1 MTCVSVTH
9 LEYAD
14 KAGIEYS
21 FEENTNETDIHP
33 NTVDIVMTGEG
44 GRRLTVRGESLG
56 GGKVM
61 LTRINGVKVQF
72 TGEYHALIAV
82 YEDHPGVVAAITA
95 ALNDNNVNIAFLRV
109 YREKKGGRAYT
120 IVESDEITA
129 EAVENTGDLA
139 RGRYNAYQEVTAG
152 IYDRRRNFALC
163 GSENITIADV
173 MRRRESTEGE
183 LDPQTVEEK
192 MKKALDIMR
201 DSAHKPMSEILPSRG
216 GMIGGEAAKL
226 SAHAASGRSIC
237 GSVLTKALIYS
248 QAVPEVN
255 ASMGVIVAAPTAGS
269 SGVLPAV
276 LFALEEEFGLDEAT
290 VLNGLFTAGAIGCLL
305 MRNASVAGAEAGC
318 QAEVG
323 SASAMAAAAAVAMF
337 GGSPQQSLDAAS
349 IALSNMLGLVCD
361 PIAGLVEAP
370 CQSRNAA
377 GAANALTSA
386 ESVLSG
392 IKAVVPFSEMAEAM
406 YKVGKRLA
414 PELRETALGGCAA
427 TPTGCAYKCSIFG
440 CK

>member
-1 MTCVSVTH
+1 M
-9 LEYAD
+9 E
-14 KAGIEYS
+14 
-21 FEENTNETDIHP
+21 
-33 NTVDIVMTGEG
+33 
-44 GRRLTVRGESLG
+44 
-56 GGKVM
+56 
-61 LTRINGVKVQF
+61 F
-72 TGEYHALIAV
+72 T
-82 YEDHPGVVAAITA
+82 
-95 ALNDNNVNIAFLRV
+95 
-109 YREKKGGRAYT
+109 
-120 IVESDEITA
+120 TA
-129 EAVENTGDLA
+129 EELL
-139 RGRYNAYQEVTAG
+139 
-152 IYDRRRNFALC
+152 ALC

-183 LDPQTVEEK
+183 LDPQTVEDK

-226 SAHAASGRSIC
+226 SAHAAAGRSIC

-276 LFALEEEFGLDEAT
+276 LFAHEEEFGLDEAT
-290 VLNGLFTAGAIGCLL
+290 VHDGLFTAGAIGCLRHHTDDVTDEDVIDAL
-305 MRNASVAGAEAGC
+305 AVAGVIGNITKVNASISGAEAGC

-337 GGSPQQSLDAAS
+337 GGTPQQSLDAAS